1 MPRNPRQR
9 RRFQTNT
16 KQQRIIIILSCC
28 LSFLVGALI
37 ISLVFNFTKSSEQ
50 PINEVASNDV
60 EASQEDEFA
69 DEDNGNYDYT
79 VEFDDDMY
87 AVLNDDGSD
96 NEKVEDNGDT
106 SFVVTALGNIMC
118 PNTLYEDC
126 FNESNHS
133 YDFSHIFSDIK
144 YFTQTSDFAIANLE
158 TTFSGESKGY
168 SGYPKFNTPES
179 LTRTLKNIGIDVVS
193 TASNHCLDFG
203 FEGLS
208 NTIDVLDQADLSHTG
223 TFKSENLKNNILFK
237 YAKGVKIAVI
247 NYTYGTNVPIPNNQG
262 FCVNITNKDSIK
274 NDIEKAK
281 SQKADLIIACMHWGD
296 VSSSTPNDNQKNIT
310 DYLFKNGVDIILGT
324 HPQLLQPMEKRTVTL
339 DDGTQKD
346 GFVIYSLGSLITDQ
360 DKQEYKN
367 SIVLNINV
375 TKHENGTISIDG
387 VKYLPTNFF
396 KSDSENQKYKV
407 LDINTALTAYD
418 SGNNYIGNNY
428 DYLKNQ
434 VNDITSKIKP

>member
-1 MPRNPRQR
+1 MPRDPRQR
-9 RRFQTNT
+9 RRFQPNT
-16 KQQRIIIILSCC
+16 KQQRTIIILSCC

-37 ISLVFNFTKSSEQ
+37 ISLVFNFQNHHEQ
-50 PINEVASNDV
+50 DTNEVASNDV
-60 EASQEDEFA
+60 ATSQEDEFSN
-69 DEDNGNYDYT
+69 EDNGNYNYT
-79 VEFDDDMY
+79 VEFDNDIY
-87 AVLNDDGSD
+87 SVLNDDGSD
-96 NEKVEDNGDT
+96 NKKVEDNGDT

-144 YFTQTSDFAIANLE
+144 YFTQTSDLAIANLE

-168 SGYPKFNTPES
+168 SGYPKFNTPDS

-208 NTIDVLDQADLSHTG
+208 NTIDVLDQSDLSHTG
-223 TFKSENLKNNILFK
+223 TFKTEAARNSILFK
-237 YAKGVKIAVI
+237 YAKGVKIAVV
-247 NYTYGTNVPIPNNQG
+247 NYTYGTNDAVPDGKG
-262 FCVNITNKDSIK
+262 FCVNITNKDSILS
-274 NDIEKAK
+274 DIENAK
-281 SQKADLIIACMHWGD
+281 SQNADLIIACMHWGD

-310 DYLFKNGVDIILGT
+310 DFLFKNGVDIILGT
-324 HPQLLQPMEKRTVTL
+324 HPQILQPMEKRTVTL

-360 DKQEYKN
+360 TKQEYRN
-367 SIVLNINV
+367 SVVLNINV
-375 TKHENGTISIDG
+375 TKHADGTISID
-387 VKYLPTNFF
+387 KIRYLPTNFF
-396 KSDSENQKYKV
+396 NSNSDSQKYKV
-407 LDINTALTAYD
+407 LDINTALNAYE

-434 VNDITSKIKP
+434 VNEISSKIKP